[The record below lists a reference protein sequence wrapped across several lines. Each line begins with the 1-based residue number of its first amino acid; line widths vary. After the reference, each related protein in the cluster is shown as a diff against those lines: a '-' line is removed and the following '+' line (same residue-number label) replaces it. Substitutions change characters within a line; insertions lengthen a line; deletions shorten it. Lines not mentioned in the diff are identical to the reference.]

1 MLDTY
6 QHCVLCPR
14 NCGVDRLSGIK
25 GYCKETAELRLASAG
40 IHWGE
45 EPPITGTG
53 GSGTIFVSGC
63 NLGCRFCQN
72 YQISQNGMG
81 RAVGVEEFARIC
93 LTLEEKGVE
102 NINIVT
108 GTHAVPALVAGIK
121 AAQSQ
126 GLSLPVLWNSSAYET
141 SAALSLLD
149 PVIAIYLPDLKTLDP
164 TTAGIF
170 FKTTDYPQYAEAAI
184 LRMMEN
190 HPLTYKKQGHTA
202 TLERGVIIRH
212 LVVPLH
218 LESTRE
224 VLRWFA
230 EKAQGRALLSV
241 MTQYTP
247 INGGPSI
254 PNRSMNEQEYDTIL
268 GWLEEFDIDEGF
280 FQELDSGTE
289 WLPDFNQPNPFASEH
304 ATPLWHWKT

>member
-1 MLDTY
+1 
-6 QHCVLCPR
+6 
-14 NCGVDRLSGIK
+14 
-25 GYCKETAELRLASAG
+25 
-40 IHWGE
+40 
-45 EPPITGTG
+45 
-53 GSGTIFVSGC
+53 
-63 NLGCRFCQN
+63 
-72 YQISQNGMG
+72 
-81 RAVGVEEFARIC
+81 
-93 LTLEEKGVE
+93 
-102 NINIVT
+102 
-108 GTHAVPALVAGIK
+108 
-121 AAQSQ
+121 
-126 GLSLPVLWNSSAYET
+126 
-141 SAALSLLD
+141 
-149 PVIAIYLPDLKTLDP
+149 
-164 TTAGIF
+164 
-170 FKTTDYPQYAEAAI
+170 
-184 LRMMEN
+184 MMEN

-218 LESTRE
+218 LESTQE

-268 GWLEEFDIDEGF
+268 GWLEEFDINEGF

-304 ATPLWHWKT
+304 ATPLWHWKTGLYSFR